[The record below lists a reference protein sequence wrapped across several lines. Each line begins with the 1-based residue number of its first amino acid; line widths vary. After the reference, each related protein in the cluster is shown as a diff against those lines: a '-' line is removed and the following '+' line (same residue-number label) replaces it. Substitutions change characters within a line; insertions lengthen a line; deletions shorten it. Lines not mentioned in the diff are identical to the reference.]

1 MSSPVKVLES
11 IIAFLQSKAQ
21 KEPVVTGLYA
31 LGEGEN
37 SATPAKRQ
45 KANDAAVA
53 LLRKLQENGSTKAT
67 DEQKRTLSQ
76 YTGTGGNLMDEEGL
90 KGSPYEYY
98 TPVPVAKAMWDLLA
112 EYGVGSASKV
122 LDPSSGTGIFATTAP
137 AGTLMHSIELSDV
150 SGNINRL
157 VNDSP
162 THSVT
167 VSPFEQVAANT
178 DDETFDTVITNVPFG
193 TNSSRGKNKQLDAK
207 YQGDSLEVYFIL
219 RSLDKLKPG
228 GLAMFITPA
237 KIMSSGQFSKFRQQ
251 LCRRAELLGAYRLP
265 NKVFS
270 ATGADVTTD
279 ILVLKKYGREAGKQ
293 ILDLYSSGN
302 IDLLTEARVMDTDII
317 KGQYFKH
324 EGKKF
329 LLGEVEEGKGR
340 FGMVERV
347 VNNQSLANILSLV
360 RKFPDSRINW
370 DMLNVAN
377 ADLPVYQDGDQQV
390 MDGMTFEHQQGQWV
404 QVESAQERV
413 DESLQQNPFA
423 AYVNQ
428 ITIEDL
434 QAASAQRAAMGKRTE
449 AWKVQLLQQAKTN
462 ADCQYWLIL
471 ASIQDVLEKD
481 ATKESYAERFPV
493 LTASMRGIADTYNRS
508 SIKPV
513 NKWARDLAKRV
524 AIAFDKSGDQGISA
538 YWMDGTHAINDIES
552 SYASSAKAAYDRL
565 LYTGAANQFGVAVED
580 LRKVYPD
587 FDIKNNTEFCLLGD
601 SNKVMLARDYY
612 VGNCQSLL
620 DQIERELAATNDPE
634 VRMKLLDQKQEAI
647 KRIPRQDVRGMSF
660 DLRSTMIPLALKAEF
675 LRQFG
680 HPSVQLSGM
689 DEEDAKL
696 ILAGDKPETLD
707 TIIGQLKYGRDSNL
721 DKYLVNRILDALNNN
736 GNLTL
741 RVGKSSGV
749 RQEDHDKVFALL
761 KRKYQDLNLAFDAW
775 LKSDPVYIAD
785 LDLQVNSPSLKMF
798 SPELDNSPIVIDGFN
813 PKMQGFKGLNGY
825 QNEEIRRQTRRME
838 GICGFDVGLGK
849 AQPLNAKILTPNGWV
864 LMGDIKAGDM
874 VISQDGTPTKV
885 TGVYPQGEKEIFEV
899 VFSDGVTTKCCKE
912 HLWLTQTE
920 SDRKKERYS
929 RRIGNPR
936 IENGTVKQL
945 TDIKDSLIYQTQK
958 NHKIPMVSP
967 IQFAEKALPVHPYL
981 LGVLLGDG
989 SMAQKAIGF
998 TTVDCPILDKVSSII
1013 ASNYGDSIHIRASV
1027 KQGKSPQYFFAKSE
1041 KMPKNPLTQ
1050 QLKALGVHG
1059 KKSDMKFVPTEYLFA
1074 SVDQRISLL
1083 RGLMDT
1089 DGYVSKDGITT
1100 HFYSTSVQLADDVI
1114 ELVQGLGGNAR
1125 KKFKKTS
1132 YKDKN
1137 GVKIECLGVYTVSI
1151 RMPKAINPFY
1161 LPRKAN
1167 LVKPKSKYEPVR
1179 YIVDVVPCGTEQ
1191 AQCISVE
1198 HDSHLYVTDSY
1209 IVTHNTLT
1217 ALASIQN
1224 MHNMGVKKRTL
1235 IVVPNHTISK
1245 WARDA
1250 KMAYDSVEDMLVI
1263 GSNGNQQEKVDSS
1276 FYINDLNSLLKK
1288 PYRKVIM
1295 TADAFTM
1302 IPMRENTLKRYF
1314 DKQANDGK
1322 KATAISLEDSLSKV
1336 IKRLNTSEGRMPY
1349 FEELGVDSLVFD
1361 EAQLFKNG
1369 KTTEGKFA
1377 RIRGLSLLAE
1387 DALSARAL
1395 SAAVKSDY
1403 VRGGNSERD
1412 GVMLLTATPFTNSPA
1427 EILTMLSLSIGDR
1440 EALNMLGGASLSSVD
1455 DFLSCYANISEI
1467 EATTVAG
1474 LVTSIDTFTGFKNV
1488 AMLKKAIHGVA
1499 NIQTAKERGLRIP
1512 DQDDQTVSVTLNHR
1526 DQASLNMLKQAYL
1539 QAKEAKENGMADT
1552 EILEKVMRLTGE
1564 SAELLGHPF
1573 NLIAR
1578 MSDVIVMG
1586 ADMGMTRT
1594 IILSYD
1600 ESQETQVTN
1609 LVTKF
1614 NAKKF
1619 KIKSSRNFPSVEP
1632 RDVLK
1637 VESKKGDD
1645 IRDDGEGGSIY
1656 TIQASA
1662 KILDNRIII
1671 NVDDSGILGRFM
1683 GMANDMNVIIN
1694 PVLSSKVLAM
1704 LDNVK
1709 AELAMPKTASRSKQ
1723 LIFCDMLPLHHLIK
1737 AALVQQCGIPSSEIA
1752 IINAQ
1757 TMPDGTPGTP
1767 STSEVQFVQDQ
1778 FKDDAFTIVIANRKA
1793 ETGIDLQHG
1802 TQAIHHLTTGWT
1814 PDSITQRNGRG
1825 VRQGNQLDRVA
1836 VYLYNADGTFDEYKQ
1851 NLINSKADWIDTLMS
1866 KDGYTGGTLNVSR
1879 ELSKQ
1884 DYEDLIN
1891 ADSPEAVNKIIQAR
1905 KEREEQE
1912 RLARNKA
1919 EVTRRIAAYK
1929 AAAAVVSK
1937 NEDSESLLSKFASD
1951 DLATY
1956 SGLTSRQRKSKSQD
1970 EMNKIQDDIDALLM
1984 PWKMISETAA
1994 SRFSSLAH
2002 DNRPGSFYAL
2012 TGMRANN
2019 WLNQKDAAN
2028 NPIFNRM
2035 NMRKQQAINMA
2046 EEMRRSFMTFE
2057 DSGLSVE
2064 DRALSLAGRL
2074 VEVNGEL
2081 YRHGDLIKVNGA
2093 RYSIALVSNYKVT
2106 DFSGYTTGIQKIDP
2120 SEHDQAI
2127 QELVDSDVNR
2137 LNSYRASTVED
2148 AVKGYS
2154 SIHIYCL
2161 ERPEL
2166 VTLVNEKLGAIRKSE
2181 DEREYAFNLS
2191 GFQIQDQPYWPD
2203 TSESD
2208 AIGFINLPEN
2218 QSLRKQYNATFTD
2231 NMLRIEGKQMIFS
2244 GATKRKLGIN
2254 SLYVGSLPSSLLSNI
2269 TKWCEAREEEFSIS
2283 LEHAVSV
2290 LKLWDEMRRFLR
2302 DVKSPSY
2309 AAMLS
2314 SIGVSQDAITKED
2327 LPKIYRATLDEVI
2340 PQVKNR
2346 QEIHD
2351 YLVKTG
2357 AYDDAMV
2364 NVVMLAG
2371 QSKWTPY
2378 VRNGNVAVKSKYG
2391 YGHDLNF
2398 ISVYKEE
2405 IKQKAKQIDGGYA
2418 TFRGSDKAWV
2428 YSVPVLEWIAQQK
2441 WYDESAIE
2449 FLPA

>member
-237 KIMSSGQFSKFRQQ
+237 KIMSSGSFSKFRQQ

-279 ILVLKKYGREAGKQ
+279 IIVLKKYGREAGRQ

-302 IDLLTEARVMDTDII
+302 IDLLTESRVMDTDII

-370 DMLNVAN
+370 SMLNTVN
-377 ADLPVYQDGDQQV
+377 ADLPDYRDGDQQV

-413 DESLQQNPFA
+413 DESLQENPFS
-423 AYVNQ
+423 AYVNN
-428 ITIEDL
+428 ITREDL
-434 QAASAQRAAMGKRTE
+434 QAASAQRTAMGKKTE
-449 AWKVQLLQQAKTN
+449 AWKVQLLEQAKTN

-493 LTASMRGIADTYNRS
+493 LTASMRGIADTYNRA

-513 NKWARDLAKRV
+513 NKWARDIVKRV

-552 SYASSAKAAYDRL
+552 SHASSAKAAYDRL
-565 LYTGAANQFGVAVED
+565 LYTGAANQFGVAIED

-587 FDIKNNTEFCLLGD
+587 FDVKKNTEFCLFGD
-601 SNKVMLARDYY
+601 SGRVMLARDYY

-620 DQIERELAATNDPE
+620 DQIEQQLAVTNDPE
-634 VRMKLLDQKQEAI
+634 LRMKLLEQKQEAT

-660 DLRSTMIPLALKAEF
+660 DLRSTMVPLALKAEF

-680 HPSVQLSGM
+680 DPAVQLSGV
-689 DEEDAKL
+689 EGEDAKL
-696 ILAGDKPETLD
+696 IMAGEKPETLG
-707 TIIGQLKYGRDSNL
+707 TIIGHINRGYSGSL

-736 GNLTL
+736 GNLSL
-741 RVGKSSGV
+741 RVGKSSDV
-749 RQEDHDKVFALL
+749 RKEDHDKVFALL
-761 KRKYQDLNLAFDAW
+761 KRKYQDLNLVFDAW

-785 LDLQVNSPSLKMF
+785 LDLKVNSPSLKMF

-813 PKMQGFKGLNGY
+813 PKLQGFKGLNGY

-849 AQPLNAKILTPNGWV
+849 
-864 LMGDIKAGDM
+864 
-874 VISQDGTPTKV
+874 
-885 TGVYPQGEKEIFEV
+885 
-899 VFSDGVTTKCCKE
+899 
-912 HLWLTQTE
+912 
-920 SDRKKERYS
+920 
-929 RRIGNPR
+929 
-936 IENGTVKQL
+936 
-945 TDIKDSLIYQTQK
+945 
-958 NHKIPMVSP
+958 
-967 IQFAEKALPVHPYL
+967 
-981 LGVLLGDG
+981 
-989 SMAQKAIGF
+989 
-998 TTVDCPILDKVSSII
+998 
-1013 ASNYGDSIHIRASV
+1013 
-1027 KQGKSPQYFFAKSE
+1027 
-1041 KMPKNPLTQ
+1041 
-1050 QLKALGVHG
+1050 
-1059 KKSDMKFVPTEYLFA
+1059 
-1074 SVDQRISLL
+1074 
-1083 RGLMDT
+1083 
-1089 DGYVSKDGITT
+1089 
-1100 HFYSTSVQLADDVI
+1100 
-1114 ELVQGLGGNAR
+1114 
-1125 KKFKKTS
+1125 
-1132 YKDKN
+1132 
-1137 GVKIECLGVYTVSI
+1137 
-1151 RMPKAINPFY
+1151 
-1161 LPRKAN
+1161 
-1167 LVKPKSKYEPVR
+1167 
-1179 YIVDVVPCGTEQ
+1179 
-1191 AQCISVE
+1191 
-1198 HDSHLYVTDSY
+1198 
-1209 IVTHNTLT
+1209 TLT
-1217 ALASIQN
+1217 ALAAIQN
-1224 MHNMGVKKRTL
+1224 MHNMGVKKRTF

-1250 KMAYDSVEDMLVI
+1250 KMAYDSVDDMLVI

-1276 FYINDLNSLLKK
+1276 FYINDFNSLLKK

-1302 IPMRENTLKRYF
+1302 IPMRENTLSKYF
-1314 DKQANDGK
+1314 DNKSNDGR
-1322 KATAISLEDSLSKV
+1322 KATAIALEDTLSKV
-1336 IKRLNTSEGRMPY
+1336 IKRLNVAEGRMPY

-1377 RIRGLSLLAE
+1377 RIRGLSLLAG

-1395 SAAVKSDY
+1395 SAAVKADY

-1427 EILTMLSLSIGDR
+1427 EILTMLSLSVGDR
-1440 EALNMLGGASLSSVD
+1440 EALNMLGGESLSSVD

-1512 DQDDQTVSVTLNHR
+1512 DQDDQTVSVTLNQR

-1600 ESQETQVTN
+1600 EAQETQVTN

-1619 KIKSSRNFPSVEP
+1619 KIKTSRNFPSVEP

-1709 AELAMPKTASRSKQ
+1709 AELAMPKTASRAKQ

-1825 VRQGNQLDRVA
+1825 VRQGNKLDKVS
-1836 VYLYNADGTFDEYKQ
+1836 VYLYKADGTFDEYKQ
-1851 NLINSKADWIDTLMS
+1851 NLIDSKADWIDTLTS
-1866 KDGYTGGTLNVSR
+1866 KDDYAGGTLNVSR

-2120 SEHDQAI
+2120 SEHDQAA
-2127 QELVDSDVNR
+2127 QELVDSDVNK
-2137 LNSYRASTVED
+2137 LKNYKYSTVED
-2148 AVKGYS
+2148 AVRDYS
-2154 SIHIYCL
+2154 SINLYCL

-2283 LEHAVSV
+2283 PEHAVSV

-2302 DVKSPSY
+2302 DIKSPSY

-2346 QEIHD
+2346 QEIHG

-2378 VRNGNVAVKSKYG
+2378 VRNGRVAVKSLFDFN
-2391 YGHDLNF
+2391 HSRNF
-2398 ISVYKEE
+2398 IKIYKED
-2405 IKQKAKQIDGGYA
+2405 IKAKAKSMTAGYA
-2418 TFRGSDKAWV
+2418 SFRGDDKAWI
-2428 YSVPVLEWIAQQK
+2428 YSVPLMEWIAQQT
-2441 WYDESAIE
+2441 WYDESAID